1 MPMIQAKVTMQLPA
15 EKRDI
20 LKAEFGKAISIIGK
34 PESYLMINLEDN
46 QDLYF
51 GGKKLDKGAYV
62 EVKVLGNVDASA
74 SDKMTAKICEIL
86 KAQLDIPG
94 NAIYVSYFGTSN
106 WGWNG
111 GNF

>member
-1 MPMIQAKVTMQLPA
+1 MKNNKLVSKII
-15 EKRDI
+15 DCI
-20 LKAEFGKAISIIGK
+20 LNILIVLFAIFLLISM
-34 PESYLMINLEDN
+34 YNFF
-46 QDLYF
+46 Q
-51 GGKKLDKGAYV
+51 
-62 EVKVLGNVDASA
+62 VKVLGNIDASA